1 MVRSGFTSRLQHWR
15 TSASWLIYQNPLV
28 CGKSLGGDW
37 CCTPTV
43 ILACRQ
49 WFCQVMVREIQWISK
64 WGISKYIRQGLHP
77 HKWILRAPALLL
89 LDFLVL
95 QIIEC
100 TEKHW
105 TYRGTGILT
114 VNLWPQWKF
123 AWALLSNSSLF
134 SDPWQNFPL
143 TTCPESFLGNLLCE
157 FLLSFWE
164 IFLK

>member
-123 AWALLSNSSLF
+123 AWALLSISSLF